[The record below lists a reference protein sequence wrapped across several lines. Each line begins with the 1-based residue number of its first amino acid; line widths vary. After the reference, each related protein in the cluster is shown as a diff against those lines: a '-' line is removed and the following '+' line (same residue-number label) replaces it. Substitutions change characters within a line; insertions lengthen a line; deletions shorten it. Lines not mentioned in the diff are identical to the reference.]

1 MDRKWSLL
9 IIVLASTTFLYGQPL
24 TKKEWKSAIKAHH
37 SHHQHI
43 AKAKNYR
50 YQEVPFE
57 RADFFV
63 EVPSSAEVSKTR
75 ELVAKTA
82 KVEVLDEGMGSQL
95 AFEANISAGYPA
107 FISDQIDIT
116 FIAANLEDEEGQ
128 TIALTNAYQSG
139 ATEEAVIHR
148 TGIEGQPT
156 GTITGKATYE
166 VSFLLRYD
174 ELTLTAENTG
184 ETFTLA
190 GCDFRLIEVLH
201 NQVILEKSCDIEPQL
216 INWGREGHVLT
227 PYPYNE
233 LMEMAA
239 NDPSVDTDGS
249 FSQLKTNIPKKVYQL
264 FKAQPG
270 LSVKQL
276 RKAVPMKAYDQLYG
290 DDENYLV
297 LSNIATIK
305 GKFTLFAPV
314 YETDRVVVRY

>member
-1 MDRKWSLL
+1 MNRKWSLL
-9 IIVLASTTFLYGQPL
+9 ILVLASTSFLYSQPL
-24 TKKEWKSAIKAHH
+24 TKKEWKSAIKAYYAQ
-37 SHHQHI
+37 HQRI
-43 AKAKNYR
+43 ASAKNYR

-57 RADFFV
+57 RADFFGDAPTAAV
-63 EVPSSAEVSKTR
+63 VSKTR

-82 KVEVLDEGMGSQL
+82 KIEILDEGMGPQL
-95 AFEANISAGYPA
+95 AFEANISAAYLA

-116 FIAANLEDEEGQ
+116 LIAANLADEEGQ

-139 ATEEAVIHR
+139 ATEEVVIHR
-148 TGIEGQPT
+148 TGIDGQPT
-156 GTITGKATYE
+156 GTIRGKATYD

-174 ELTLTAENTG
+174 EVTLTAENTG

-190 GCDFRLIEVLH
+190 GCNFRLIEVLH

-249 FSQLKTNIPKKVYQL
+249 FSQLKTNISKKVYQL
-264 FKAQPG
+264 FKDQPG
-270 LSVKQL
+270 LSLKQL

-290 DDENYLV
+290 DNENYLV
-297 LSNIATIK
+297 LSNIAPIK

-314 YETDRVVVRY
+314 YETDRVVVNY